1 LIRHNCWP
9 YKGALYHIDF
19 FAEFISI
26 DSMDFPCDVPFFR
39 IMLAGELL
47 GAVKNGNE
55 LPIENWSA
63 RDPGHAAEH
72 NFMGPGGTW
81 FLRSQTIQRHHHVLR
96 GLSHQRE
103 RAEVAEVGALPDP
116 NAVSGAK
123 GSYQGASS

>member
-1 LIRHNCWP
+1 MYC
-9 YKGALYHIDF
+9 
-19 FAEFISI
+19 
-26 DSMDFPCDVPFFR
+26 PCDVPFFR

-63 RDPGHAAEH
+63 RDPGHAAKH
-72 NFMGPGGTW
+72 NFMGSRGQRVRGTAAA
-81 FLRSQTIQRHHHVLR
+81 LGCRDLQRR
-96 GLSHQRE
+96 LSHQRE
-103 RAEVAEVGALPDP
+103 RAEVVEVGALPDP